1 MEYLPETNLVEL
13 CGSVAGK
20 PCFSHVSREVEFFT
34 FPLEVSRL
42 SGTVDRINI
51 IARREL
57 LDSLEAGEGMLCVS
71 GELRSFNNRS
81 GTGNR
86 LVITVYARELRFHQ
100 AAHPAHAALL
110 PPVAQAQVHT
120 VAQVVSQHAQAHDA
134 VAINEDFTAHVPSPH
149 VRARLK
155 RPSNTP

>member
-71 GELRSFNNRS
+71 GELRSFNNQIGR
-81 GTGNR
+81 
-86 LVITVYARELRFHQ
+86 
-100 AAHPAHAALL
+100 
-110 PPVAQAQVHT
+110 
-120 VAQVVSQHAQAHDA
+120 
-134 VAINEDFTAHVPSPH
+134 AHV
-149 VRARLK
+149 
-155 RPSNTP
+155 